1 MSVDDAT
8 EWLSVVEWHALK
20 AFVRQSRHQTKY
32 VNALNGT
39 TQAAIDRALSDVLG
53 IADTPEQAMP
63 ADLDRHPQRLAEV
76 LDNPTGNRTRHRCR
90 AR

>member
-53 IADTPEQAMP
+53 IADTGAGHARRPRQAP
-63 ADLDRHPQRLAEV
+63 AE
-76 LDNPTGNRTRHRCR
+76 